1 MKLVT
6 RIVRAELALTGP
18 HLARVRAARL
28 RSRLASGP
36 GYDAA
41 RSGAVDAAPMS
52 RVLRATTR

>member
-1 MKLVT
+1 MKLIT

-18 HLARVRAARL
+18 HRARARVAERRHP
-28 RSRLASGP
+28 RVP

>member
-1 MKLVT
+1 MKLIT
-6 RIVRAELALTGP
+6 WIVRAELALTGP
-18 HLARVRAARL
+18 HRARARVAERRP
-28 RSRLASGP
+28 RVP